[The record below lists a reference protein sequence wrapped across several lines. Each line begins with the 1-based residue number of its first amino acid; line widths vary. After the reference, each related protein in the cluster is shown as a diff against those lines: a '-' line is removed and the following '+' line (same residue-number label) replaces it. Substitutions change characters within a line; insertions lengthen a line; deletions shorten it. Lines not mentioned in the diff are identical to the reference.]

1 MVTGLLALASAR
13 FFLRNPLQLL
23 SAIVG
28 VILGVAIVTAILITN
43 ASANRAFTLSSE
55 AITGLT
61 THHVMGGETGV
72 PQQWYVQQ
80 KRSRGYPMTPVVEG
94 HITVGKKVLTVMGI
108 DPFSATEF
116 NHAGGLFQGNSGI
129 TEVLLSGGI
138 VGGANTLADADI
150 TLHTPVNALVAGR
163 DKTLQVDA
171 LLTTRN
177 PAATRG
183 LLIADIAT
191 AQQLLDRENTL
202 DRVDFRV
209 SAEDAAL
216 LSASLPPAL
225 QLTTAARRSE
235 TMIAMTRGFQ
245 INLTAMS
252 LLALL
257 VGAFLIHNTMTFS
270 VLQRRELFAVMRITG
285 ATTGQVFRL
294 IMAEAFVISLLGTL
308 AGVAVGYYLSTFLI
322 RLTTRTINDLYFVL
336 HVQEIWFSAPLALL
350 VIAAGLA
357 TGLLATLVSA
367 REAAGITPMEARQ
380 RSIIETRTQY
390 WLPRIALAGLC
401 TMLPGWL
408 LTFWPGQSLIPGF
421 LALLCLICGFGMLI
435 PFAVYH
441 GLRMLVSIT
450 PPALTLLTIALRGL
464 QRSIS
469 RTGLAIAALTIAV
482 SATFGVDIMIGSF
495 RHSVDQWLTQTLQSD
510 IYVTLPGTI
519 SERAQGA
526 IDPAFGAAVAQLP
539 GVTGVSNTRTLKTQT
554 NAGTINL
561 LVLEPHH
568 ASATG
573 FNFTQRSTS
582 SWADW
587 LSSDAILISEP
598 LATRHELSMG
608 DTLSLFTG
616 RDGFRDF
623 PIAGIYVDYGSSHG
637 QIAIARTSYNR
648 YWVDRGYTALGIE
661 LDDTTDADTVVDSLT
676 QLQMDTGQPLL
687 VRSNRDIHAISLS
700 VFDQTFQVTKVL
712 RLLTVGVA
720 FMGIFSALLALQ
732 LEKARDF
739 AVLRATGITQWQ
751 TSLIVILQ
759 TLVMGLIAGLA
770 ALPLGWL
777 MSEVLINVINVRSF
791 GWRMGSLLPPGSVSV
806 TLTVALLSSLLAGL
820 YPAYRLARQP
830 VAALLRDE

>member
-1 MVTGLLALASAR
+1 MVMKLLALASTR

-28 VILGVAIVTAILITN
+28 VVLGVAIVTAILITN

-55 AITGLT
+55 AITGLA

-72 PQQWYVQQ
+72 PQTWYVGQ
-80 KRSRGYPMTPVVEG
+80 KRISGAPMTPVIEG
-94 HITVGKKVLTVMGI
+94 HISVGSQVLTVMGI

-116 NHAGGLFQGNSGI
+116 NHAGGLLENNTGAMAQ
-129 TEVLLSGGI
+129 LLNGGI
-138 VGGANTLADADI
+138 AGGANTLADAGI
-150 TLHTPVNALVAGR
+150 TLGTPIEVIVAGQQKTLTVNAKLAS
-163 DKTLQVDA
+163 
-171 LLTTRN
+171 RN
-177 PAATRG
+177 PGATRG
-183 LLIADIAT
+183 LLITDIAT
-191 AQQLLDRENTL
+191 AQQLLDRGQTI
-202 DRVDFRV
+202 DRIDLIL
-209 SAEDAAL
+209 SPAGADALRGA
-216 LSASLPPAL
+216 LPPSL

-235 TMIAMTRGFQ
+235 TMVAMTRGFQ

-285 ATTGQVFRL
+285 ATSGQVFRL

-308 AGVAVGYYLSTFLI
+308 VGVVMGYYLSTFLI

-336 HVQEIWFSAPLALL
+336 HVQEIWFSPVLAMIVTL
-350 VIAAGLA
+350 AGLA

-367 REAAGITPMEARQ
+367 HEAAGIKPMEARQ
-380 RSIIETRTQY
+380 RSIIETRTQF
-390 WLPRIALAGLC
+390 WLPRIALAGLLI
-401 TMLPGWL
+401 MVPGGL
-408 LTFWPGQSLIPGF
+408 LTLWPGQSLVPGF
-421 LALLCLICGFGMLI
+421 VALLCLICGFGMLI
-435 PFAVYH
+435 PYAVFH
-441 GLRMLVSIT
+441 GLRLLINLIPSTQIL
-450 PPALTLLTIALRGL
+450 LTLSLRGL

-495 RHSVDQWLTQTLQSD
+495 RYSVDQWLTQTLQSD

-526 IDPAFGAAVAQLP
+526 IDPRFGDAVANLP
-539 GVTGVSNTRTLKTQT
+539 GVSGVSHTRTLKTQT
-554 NAGTINL
+554 NVGSINML
-561 LVLEPHH
+561 ILAPHQD
-568 ASATG
+568 SATG
-573 FNFTQRSTS
+573 FNFTHNTDTTWR
-582 SWADW
+582 DW
-587 LSSDAILISEP
+587 LNTDSVLISEP
-598 LATRHELSMG
+598 LATRHALTTG

-616 RDGFRDF
+616 RDGYSNFTV
-623 PIAGIYVDYGSSHG
+623 AGVYVDYGSSHG
-637 QIAIARTSYNR
+637 QIAIARNTYNR

-661 LDDTTDADTVVDSLT
+661 LDETVDTEDVIATLSSLQKETD
-676 QLQMDTGQPLL
+676 QPLL
-687 VRSNRDIHAISLS
+687 VRSNRDIHAISLA

-732 LEKARDF
+732 LEKARDV
-739 AVLRATGITQWQ
+739 AVLRATGITRVQ
-751 TSLIVILQ
+751 TGVIVVLQ

-777 MSEVLINVINVRSF
+777 MSEVLIHVINVRSF
-791 GWRMGSLLPPGSVSV
+791 GWRMGSLLPAGSVAN
-806 TLTVALLSSLLAGL
+806 TMTIALLSALLAGL
-820 YPAYRLARQP
+820 YPSYRLSRQP
-830 VAALLRDE
+830 VASLLRDE